1 MSRTR
6 VPELGEKMVE
16 FQPLTAERL
25 FDDLRRIDV
34 NAAQGVDV
42 RHANGSSLKISMVVG
57 YRLECLCDPFDGQRC
72 RLKVSVAEF
81 RCLRYVD

>member
-42 RHANGSSLKISMVVG
+42 RHANGYSLKISMVVG